1 MATVD
6 FINIV
11 NGNATCNIEST
22 QGIVLERITFIIKIK
37 SKENSF
43 INSWFKSFHKRFD
56 QYHLNDS
63 SMQVLNTRFCKVKA

>member
-43 INSWFKSFHKRFD
+43 INR
-56 QYHLNDS
+56 DS
-63 SMQVLNTRFCKVKA
+63 NHSTRGLINITWMTLACKF